1 MTNEE
6 LVNEYQ
12 AGDKAAIEQLYL
24 QNSGMIERI
33 IQHYQELEEL
43 DDLRQESYFAIMR
56 AAELWKPDKGA
67 NFITYAAFWIRSW
80 TKRYIDTCGRGVR
93 LPVNRRAMIGRY
105 YKVLN
110 NYRMR
115 FGRDPSGAELC
126 ALLDMKPEQLKEI
139 MKDAR
144 AARIRSTSEP
154 IGGEDDDL
162 TLEDTLA
169 AAGDPIEEALERMQH
184 EQLSA
189 ELWSCVDDLEPRES
203 AVIRSRYGNEQALT
217 LKECGENLGV
227 SVERVRQVEAAALRK
242 LRKPRYTK
250 RIRPYL
256 DAGTAHSWGMRG
268 TGHGVFERS
277 GSVQERA
284 MMKLEELAGTNL
296 YYGVKSP
303 IFGDCTD
310 KMPV

>member
-6 LVNEYQ
+6 LVHEYQ
-12 AGDKAAIEQLYL
+12 AGNREVIEQLYL
-24 QNSGMIERI
+24 QNSGMIEKIVRR
-33 IQHYQELEEL
+33 YSGVEELE
-43 DDLRQESYFAIMR
+43 DLRQESYFGLVK
-56 AAELWKPDKGA
+56 AAELWNPEKETA
-67 NFITYAAFWIRSW
+67 FLTYAIYWIRAVIG
-80 TKRYIDTCGRGVR
+80 RYIEECGGVVR
-93 LPVNRRAMIGRY
+93 IPSYKRALIGRY
-105 YKVLN
+105 YRTRN
-110 NYRMR
+110 SYRVR
-115 FGRDPSGAELC
+115 FGRDPSDRELC
-126 ALLDMKPEQLKEI
+126 AALDITKDQLMELK
-139 MKDAR
+139 KDIQ

-242 LRKPRYTK
+242 LSKPRYTK
-250 RIRPYL
+250 RILPYL
-256 DAGTAHSWGMRG
+256 DDGTAYSWGMRG
-268 TGHGVFERS
+268 TGRGVFERS

-284 MMKLEELAGTNL
+284 MMRLEEWAGMNL
-296 YYGVKSP
+296 YGKV
-303 IFGDCTD
+303 IE
-310 KMPV
+310 V